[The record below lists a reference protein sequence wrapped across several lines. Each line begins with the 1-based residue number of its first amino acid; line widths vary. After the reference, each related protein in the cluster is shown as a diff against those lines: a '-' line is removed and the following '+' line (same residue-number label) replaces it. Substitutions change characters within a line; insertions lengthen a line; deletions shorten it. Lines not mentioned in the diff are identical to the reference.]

1 MKYKYEQTKE
11 FLITEIEGDLTI
23 RQQKLFLLMA
33 TERKFMVYKQY
44 AKGQEWDHTEKLN
57 AMLEDCWD
65 MAVNGT
71 RHEYIMDRVRELT
84 EEEYNSDDDYKGPDR
99 FLYECWDD
107 TPSYLI
113 QNYKEV
119 NWIEVLSR
127 VVQHIHDMLSQIA
140 LLSAHEMNDDDNIII
155 STCNFLF
162 LEDFLCE
169 YSPELIDKVYD
180 QNEEELFEEHELVL
194 LEFERQKRDIEYLK
208 TEKDLQKIYQR
219 YHFDLQES
227 ILEGYWFD
235 ENIPYTYD
243 EQEKENKEKIINQEI
258 DSEILEALHENAADS
273 YYTHGC
279 IYTDAGRYEEAAQLF
294 TEVIDLQA
302 DNVDAYSGRAFDY
315 MRLEEYEKAITDYNK
330 VIALNPNHKHAY
342 FNLGYIYAQLQQHE
356 KAITYYEKVI
366 ALNPNEEKIYL
377 NLGKNYNKLK
387 DYKTAIFYFGKMIA
401 LNPNFAE
408 AYFCRANSYS
418 ALEEH
423 QKSVD
428 DLTKAIM
435 LKPDYAD
442 AYYNRADSYAELKE
456 YEKAIADL
464 TKAIALNPDF
474 TEAYCNRGA
483 IYNILEE
490 YEKAIADFD
499 KAEKLNP
506 TIVQIYYNRGESYHL
521 LGEYQKAISDFSK
534 VIAHD
539 PNDKEAYLNRAKAY
553 RAIGETEKAIA
564 DENTAKKLQ

>member
-44 AKGQEWDHTEKLN
+44 AKDQEWDRTENLN
-57 AMLEDCWD
+57 ARLEECWD

-71 RHEYIMDRVRELT
+71 IYEHIMDRVRKPT

-113 QNYKEV
+113 ENYKEV

-127 VVQHIHDMLSQIA
+127 IVQHIHDMFSQMA

-155 STCNFLF
+155 SARNFLF
-162 LEDFLCE
+162 LEEFLCE
-169 YSPELIDKVYD
+169 YSPELMEKVD
-180 QNEEELFEEHELVL
+180 NHIEEELFEEHELVL

-235 ENIPYTYD
+235 ETIPYTYD
-243 EQEKENKEKIINQEI
+243 EQEKENKEKIMQQEI
-258 DSEILEALHENAADS
+258 DTETLEVLHENAADS

-294 TEVIDLQA
+294 TEVIDLQP
-302 DNVDAYSGRAFDY
+302 DNADAYSGRAFDY
-315 MRLEEYEKAITDYNK
+315 MRLEEYEKAISDYNK

-377 NLGKNYNKLK
+377 NLGKNYFKLK
-387 DYKTAIFYFGKMIA
+387 DYKTAIFYYGKMIA

-408 AYFCRANSYS
+408 TYFCRANSYS

-442 AYYNRADSYAELKE
+442 AYYNRADSYADLEE

-464 TKAIALNPDF
+464 TKVITLNPNF
-474 TEAYCNRGA
+474 AAAYCNRGA
-483 IYNILEE
+483 IYNTVEE
-490 YEKAIADFD
+490 YEKAIVDFD
-499 KAEKLNP
+499 KAEKINP
-506 TIVQIYYNRGESYHL
+506 TIVQTYYNRGESYHL

>member
-1 MKYKYEQTKE
+1 MEYEYEQTKE
-11 FLITEIEGDLTI
+11 FEIKEMAKSLTF
-23 RQQKLFLLMA
+23 RQQGLFLLM
-33 TERKFMVYKQY
+33 TIERKFAFYKKY
-44 AKGQEWDHTEKLN
+44 AKGKEWDITEKLN
-57 AMLEDCWD
+57 AFLEDCWD
-65 MAVNGT
+65 TIINDTEYDYIARSIKFPRNSDEEEKWEKWQDECWEDYPSHMIKNYKYTIWIEILSDIV
-71 RHEYIMDRVRELT
+71 EYIYCIID
-84 EEEYNSDDDYKGPDR
+84 
-99 FLYECWDD
+99 
-107 TPSYLI
+107 
-113 QNYKEV
+113 
-119 NWIEVLSR
+119 
-127 VVQHIHDMLSQIA
+127 QIA
-140 LLSAHEMNDDDNIII
+140 TISLIATKSNKDNDLKVRIY
-155 STCNFLF
+155 NFLF
-162 LEDFLCE
+162 LEDCFGS
-169 YSPELIDKVYD
+169 YAPELFERAFE
-180 QNEEELFEEHELVL
+180 QGEEELFQEHELMC
-194 LEFERQKRDIEYLK
+194 LEFEREKRDIEYLK

-219 YHFDLQES
+219 YHFDLQEN

-235 ENIPYTYD
+235 ETIPYTYD
-243 EQEKENKEKIINQEI
+243 EQEKENKENIKEI
-258 DSEILEALHENAADS
+258 DTETLEALHENAADS

-294 TEVIDLQA
+294 TEVIDLQP
-302 DNVDAYSGRAFDY
+302 DNADAYSGRAFDY
-315 MRLEEYEKAITDYNK
+315 MRLEEYEKAISDYNK

-377 NLGKNYNKLK
+377 NLGKNYFKLK
-387 DYKTAIFYFGKMIA
+387 DYKTAIFYYGKMIA

-408 AYFCRANSYS
+408 TYFCRANSYS

-442 AYYNRADSYAELKE
+442 AYYNRADSYADLEE

-464 TKAIALNPDF
+464 TKVITLNPNF
-474 TEAYCNRGA
+474 AAAYCNRGA
-483 IYNILEE
+483 IYNTVEE
-490 YEKAIADFD
+490 YEKAIVDFD
-499 KAEKLNP
+499 KAEKINP
-506 TIVQIYYNRGESYHL
+506 TIVQTYYNRGESYHL

>member
-11 FLITEIEGDLTI
+11 FLITEIEEDLTI

-44 AKGQEWDHTEKLN
+44 AKDQEWDRTENLN
-57 AMLEDCWD
+57 ARLEECWD

-71 RHEYIMDRVRELT
+71 IYEHIMDRVRKPT

-113 QNYKEV
+113 ENYKEV

-127 VVQHIHDMLSQIA
+127 IVQHIHDMFSQMA

-155 STCNFLF
+155 SARNFLF

-243 EQEKENKEKIINQEI
+243 EQEKENKEKIMNQEI

-294 TEVIDLQA
+294 TEVIDLQP
-302 DNVDAYSGRAFDY
+302 DNADAYSGRAFDY
-315 MRLEEYEKAITDYNK
+315 MRLEEYEKAITDYSK

-356 KAITYYEKVI
+356 KAISYYEKVI
-366 ALNPNEEKIYL
+366 ELDPNEEKIYL

-408 AYFCRANSYS
+408 TYFCRANSYS

-435 LKPDYAD
+435 LKSDYAD
-442 AYYNRADSYAELKE
+442 AYYNRADSYADLEE

>member
-1 MKYKYEQTKE
+1 MEYKYEQTKE

-243 EQEKENKEKIINQEI
+243 EQEKENKEKIMNQEI

-377 NLGKNYNKLK
+377 NLGKNYFKLK
-387 DYKTAIFYFGKMIA
+387 DYKTAIFYYGKMIA

-408 AYFCRANSYS
+408 TYFCRANSYS

-442 AYYNRADSYAELKE
+442 AYYNRADSYAELK
-456 YEKAIADL
+456 
-464 TKAIALNPDF
+464 
-474 TEAYCNRGA
+474 
-483 IYNILEE
+483 E

-539 PNDKEAYLNRAKAY
+539 PNDKEAYLNRA
-553 RAIGETEKAIA
+553 IGETEKAIA
-564 DENTAKKLQ
+564 DENTAKKL